1 MQSFQGFVVA
11 YLSDIPSAESVT
23 HCPQVQGANRS
34 HGVFDSCGVCVCL
47 WVS

>member
-11 YLSDIPSAESVT
+11 YLSDITSAASLAD
-23 HCPQVQGANRS
+23 HPQVQGANRI
-34 HGVFDSCGVCVCL
+34 HGVFDGCGVCVCL